1 MRNPVVRR
9 AAGLYVVIVASVF
22 VLSCF
27 WEFLLEDRLSPPH
40 AEESAEEHWE
50 YVLTSTAFAALAV
63 IFPLWLR
70 IRADLRDARRRE
82 ELQLTAAVFEHT
94 QDAVMITDGDRRIVS
109 VNRRFTQVTGYTPE
123 EALGKT
129 PRLLQSGRHTAAF
142 YRGLWASIEQ
152 TGHWKGEIWNRTKS
166 GAVVPFWENITRVD
180 DGQGRAAHYVA
191 VLSDISAIERRRERL
206 AHLAYHDPLTDL
218 PNRSLFEDRLGH
230 ALEHAQR
237 RRSSL
242 AVLFIDLDCFK
253 RVNDGLGHAVGD
265 RVLRATADRLRRC
278 VRGSDT
284 VSRLGGDEFTV
295 ILEDLGDP
303 RHAARVAEEI
313 IESLGHSIRLDDEDV
328 RATASIG
335 ISLFPENGADGSA
348 LLRAADAAMYRA
360 KQAGRNTYRFYDSAE
375 QAGEAPGGLS
385 VPPGCIG

>member
-1 MRNPVVRR
+1 MRNPVVKR
-9 AAGLYVVIVASVF
+9 AAGLYLVIVASVF
-22 VLSCF
+22 VLSCL
-27 WEFLLEDRLSPPH
+27 WEFVLEDRLSTAH
-40 AEESAEEHWE
+40 AAESAEEHWE

-63 IFPLWLR
+63 TLPLWLR
-70 IRADLRDARRRE
+70 IRADLRDARLRE
-82 ELQLTAAVFEHT
+82 KLQLTAAVFEHT
-94 QDAVMITDGDRRIVS
+94 QDAVMITDGDRRIIS
-109 VNRRFTQVTGYTPE
+109 VNRRFTQVTGYTAE

-129 PRLLQSGRHTAAF
+129 PRLLQSGRHSEAF

-180 DGQGRAAHYVA
+180 DGQGRAARYVA
-191 VLSDISAIERRRERL
+191 VLSDISAIEQRRERL

-237 RRSSL
+237 RRSPL

-295 ILEDLGDP
+295 ILEDLSDS

-313 IESLGHSIRLDDEDV
+313 IASLGHPIRLDNEDV

-335 ISLFPENGADGSA
+335 ISLFPEDGADGSA

-360 KQAGRNTYRFYDSAE
+360 KQAGRDTYRFYDSAE
-375 QAGEAPGGLS
+375 QAGEAPGGFGA
-385 VPPGCIG
+385 PPGRTG